1 MYCSIINH
9 FPIIVCVR
17 ACVRACVW
25 ACVCVCVCVCFV
37 FFCFL
42 SYGVTDQMNTTVH
55 GTMGTSPFKLVFG
68 LAPRP
73 SLFPGALQEVVMEED
88 VEDILGS
95 DEILSD

>member
-1 MYCSIINH
+1 MC
-9 FPIIVCVR
+9 
-17 ACVRACVW
+17 
-25 ACVCVCVCVCFV
+25 V
-37 FFCFL
+37 FFFFFFFFL

-68 LAPRP
+68 QAPRP